1 MLNGPEAAVARRAD
15 KNAFD
20 AIKQMSDIYNN
31 YLYTRDLVVGS
42 SNNALSYKDLLK
54 QNVKTELEKIASQNP
69 NAEDAYY
76 VLFSRLIG
84 D

>member
-1 MLNGPEAAVARRAD
+1 MLNGPQAAEARKSD
-15 KNAFD
+15 KKAFD
-20 AIKQMSDIYNN
+20 AIKQMSDIFNN
-31 YLYTRDLVVGS
+31 YEYSRDLVVGS
-42 SNNALSYKDLLK
+42 SANALAYKDILK
-54 QNVKTELEKIASQNP
+54 QNTKTELEKIASTNP

>member
-1 MLNGPEAAVARRAD
+1 MYKIKELIML
-15 KNAFD
+15 KN
-20 AIKQMSDIYNN
+20 
-31 YLYTRDLVVGS
+31 R
-42 SNNALSYKDLLK
+42 
-54 QNVKTELEKIASQNP
+54 VKTELEKIASQNP